1 MAQDAGAPI
10 ASMRVDG
17 GASANDLLLQIQADV
32 ADTRV
37 IRPRVLETTALG
49 AGMLAAL
56 GAGLVPNRDAIAGAL
71 PVERTFIP
79 DAEAASV
86 AALRQRW
93 ATAVARTLLKQ
104 GP

>member
-1 MAQDAGAPI
+1 
-10 ASMRVDG
+10 
-17 GASANDLLLQIQADV
+17 
-32 ADTRV
+32 
-37 IRPRVLETTALG
+37 
-49 AGMLAAL
+49 MLAAL
-56 GAGLVPNRDAIAGAL
+56 GAGLVPSREAIAGAL